1 MTTYDEYLSM
11 PKAMILFTNMRTIV
25 IVATTV
31 LHNAMERRENLLLEK
46 KIDPESTRVLSVS
59 MQKDREGK

>member
-1 MTTYDEYLSM
+1 MITYDEYLSM

-31 LHNAMERRENLLLEK
+31 LHNAMERRENQLLEK

>member
-31 LHNAMERRENLLLEK
+31 LHNAMERRENQLLEK
-46 KIDPESTRVLSVS
+46 KIDPESTCVLSVS

>member
-31 LHNAMERRENLLLEK
+31 LHNAMERRENQLLEK